1 MPKRQNAFA
10 HILDCLAYRDIQL
23 ADLDALEM
31 FGGRG
36 DFVTKYYADKV
47 RSLEIWEIRPELEA
61 QLQRDFPQATVK
73 ITDAFKE
80 IYTTTHRFSLV
91 VIDDPVFIVMQRT
104 HYEHFDLFPQL
115 FHILQPSAI
124 IALNLVFD
132 YSKAMEQCD
141 NYYHHLA
148 ARTAFYGKPQPDQVT
163 LLNTYQTLAD
173 QHGYALDWYLLQKRT
188 PIIHWLVLK
197 LARHEVAH

>member
-80 IYTTTHRFSLV
+80 IYTTTKRFSLV
-91 VIDDPVFIVMQRT
+91 VIDDPVFMVMQRT
-104 HYEHFDLFPQL
+104 HYEHFDLFPQV

-124 IALNLVFD
+124 LALNIVFD
-132 YSKAMEQCD
+132 YTQAQGRCD
-141 NYYHHLA
+141 NYYHHLM
-148 ARTAFYGKPQPDQVT
+148 ARAEFYGSKHLDELVM
-163 LLNTYQTLAD
+163 LDTYRTLAENS
-173 QHGYALDWYLLQKRT
+173 GYMLDWYFLQRRT
-188 PIIHWLVLK
+188 DIINWLILK
-197 LARHEVAH
+197 LSYDSAH